1 MSARKQSGSFTPNKG
16 TTKPN
21 PGMSKIRAKVYTNPT
36 NAKYIRLLEAA
47 LMVAFLIFVKV
58 LLLYYW
64 LYCKSE
70 RLRWRLLLIMPTR
83 KSKNE

>member
-21 PGMSKIRAKVYTNPT
+21 PGMSKIRAKVDTNPT

-47 LMVAFLIFVKV
+47 LMVAFLIFVKG

-70 RLRWRLLLIMPTR
+70 RLRWQVLLIMPTR